1 MKLKQFNFKTLKTSL
16 TPQRKSKYMTL
27 IKQKYLQFE
36 KQEKT
41 SKFEPNSH
49 NKVLMDTKI

>member
-1 MKLKQFNFKTLKTSL
+1 
-16 TPQRKSKYMTL
+16 MTL

-36 KQEKT
+36 KREKT

-49 NKVLMDTKI
+49 NKVLMDAKIFRTHPQS

>member
-1 MKLKQFNFKTLKTSL
+1 
-16 TPQRKSKYMTL
+16 MTL